1 MDREKEEEGKTYDT
15 WCNKKCTDLT
25 ASEEIDEICQGN
37 RQISHESLIGIPS
50 NQIDQLKVSANK
62 EFLQLD
68 LTVNNIQKIFDR
80 IISSRR
86 ASAQGMSVSN
96 KKQKENVL
104 IRGLNEKIK
113 EMSIMLDITQS
124 QLKIKQ
130 KKIENLEEIVKN
142 LRDGVEGGQ
151 KKENLEEIAGEKS
164 RRHGGILEK
173 NILKIITKR
182 LGNAEDK
189 EIL

>member
-1 MDREKEEEGKTYDT
+1 MDRKKEEEDKTYDT
-15 WCNKKCTDLT
+15 WCNKKCTDST
-25 ASEEIDEICQGN
+25 ASEEIDGICQGN
-37 RQISHESLIGIPS
+37 RQISHETLIGITS
-50 NQIDQLKVSANK
+50 DQIDQLKVSANK
-62 EFLQLD
+62 EFLQLN
-68 LTVNNIQKIFDR
+68 LSVNNIQKIFDR

-86 ASAQGMSVSN
+86 ASAQGMSVSK
-96 KKQKENVL
+96 KKQTENVM
-104 IRGLNEKIK
+104 IQGLNEKIK

-164 RRHGGILEK
+164 RRHGGMLEK

-182 LGNAEDK
+182 LGNTEDK
-189 EIL
+189 